1 MICILHIYLYFLFL
15 RPVTDSDIK
24 ACSILLNIGL
34 YGDVGVNGYIY
45 NLFIQL
51 TGYLIGYIK
60 AVQLITAS
68 IAYGKPYTVLTYR
81 GYHAKDIETTPY
93 VRTISYCLT

>member
-1 MICILHIYLYFLFL
+1 MICILHIYLYFLSIL
-15 RPVTDSDIK
+15 PIADSDVK
-24 ACSILLNIGL
+24 ASSILRSVGL

-45 NLFIQL
+45 SLFIQL

-60 AVQLITAS
+60 AVQLIAAS

-81 GYHAKDIETTPY
+81 GYQAKDIETTPY
-93 VRTISYCLT
+93 ASVVS